1 MKDKICRQL
10 SDYLDEID
18 IIDAH
23 EHFFCEK
30 DHNARYLSFYDFMTS
45 YIQWDLYSAG
55 MPGFM
60 LWNYPGNEKEAI
72 EYYRIIA
79 PYWEHVKYGSYARPA
94 RLAWNKYFGS
104 DSLNE
109 DLVVKIGDKMNRE
122 NVPGHYDEVFE
133 ECHIRYI
140 INQWDTNPYEDQR
153 FLYGT
158 PFDIE
163 TEERILA
170 FCRENKDAVLTDYV
184 VHLEETIQKEKA
196 KGSCLVKFF
205 SVEFMGEVFTEEQ
218 AKAAF
223 DAAKRGQQPEKKCID
238 SLLMYL
244 AEKRIELC
252 GKYDMVAAIHT
263 GVWTDINKMNPE
275 LIFGIVERHPDTMF
289 DIYHLG
295 MPYVRECAFLGKN
308 YPNVY
313 LNLCWS
319 HSVSEQM
326 TIQAM
331 HELID
336 LVPQNKII
344 GFGGDLKTAPE
355 HIWGQLQVAKENM
368 ALVFAERVYRGRMGM
383 EDAKDLL
390 RRWMYENAADLYKI
404 EKR

>member
-1 MKDKICRQL
+1 
-10 SDYLDEID
+10 
-18 IIDAH
+18 
-23 EHFFCEK
+23 
-30 DHNARYLSFYDFMTS
+30 
-45 YIQWDLYSAG
+45 
-55 MPGFM
+55 
-60 LWNYPGNEKEAI
+60 
-72 EYYRIIA
+72 
-79 PYWEHVKYGSYARPA
+79 
-94 RLAWNKYFGS
+94 
-104 DSLNE
+104 
-109 DLVVKIGDKMNRE
+109 
-122 NVPGHYDEVFE
+122 
-133 ECHIRYI
+133 
-140 INQWDTNPYEDQR
+140 
-153 FLYGT
+153 
-158 PFDIE
+158 
-163 TEERILA
+163 
-170 FCRENKDAVLTDYV
+170 
-184 VHLEETIQKEKA
+184 
-196 KGSCLVKFF
+196 
-205 SVEFMGEVFTEEQ
+205 
-218 AKAAF
+218 
-223 DAAKRGQQPEKKCID
+223 
-238 SLLMYL
+238 
-244 AEKRIELC
+244 
-252 GKYDMVAAIHT
+252 MVAAIHT